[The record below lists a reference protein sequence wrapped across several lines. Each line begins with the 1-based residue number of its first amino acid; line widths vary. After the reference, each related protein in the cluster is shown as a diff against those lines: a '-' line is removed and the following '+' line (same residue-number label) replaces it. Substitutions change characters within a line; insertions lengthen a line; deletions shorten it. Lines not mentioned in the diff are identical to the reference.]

1 MRHECHI
8 NYDDCDFCN
17 ECVECCS
24 GKALTIV
31 NNLNHT
37 SVEGLDLIF
46 KVLCLMCKIM
56 IYRLPI
62 RDNIDKTWVNRFED
76 ELNEIMR
83 GVK

>member
-1 MRHECHI
+1 M
-8 NYDDCDFCN
+8 
-17 ECVECCS
+17 
-24 GKALTIV
+24 T
-31 NNLNHT
+31 NNVTNVAIQNDPTYLFIQWL
-37 SVEGLDLIF
+37 GLDLIF

-83 GVK
+83 EWND

>member
-1 MRHECHI
+1 MTDERFR
-8 NYDDCDFCN
+8 Y
-17 ECVECCS
+17 
-24 GKALTIV
+24 
-31 NNLNHT
+31 LNHT

-62 RDNIDKTWVNRFED
+62 MDSIDKIQANKFED

-83 GVK
+83 EVE

>member
-1 MRHECHI
+1 MTDKMFR
-8 NYDDCDFCN
+8 Y
-17 ECVECCS
+17 
-24 GKALTIV
+24 
-31 NNLNHT
+31 LNHT

-62 RDNIDKTWVNRFED
+62 RDSIDKIWVNKFED

-83 GVK
+83 EMEWLKINLNLIGIQLQQI